1 METFTAL
8 VTEGPFQFSRN
19 PIYLALTLIYCGI
32 GMAADSGW
40 VLGLVVPVL
49 AVMRYGVIA
58 AEERYLEAKF
68 GEAYRHYKGHVRRWL

>member
-1 METFTAL
+1 
-8 VTEGPFQFSRN
+8 
-19 PIYLALTLIYCGI
+19 
-32 GMAADSGW
+32 MAADSGW
-40 VLGLVVPVL
+40 VLGLVGPVL

>member
-1 METFTAL
+1 
-8 VTEGPFQFSRN
+8 
-19 PIYLALTLIYCGI
+19 
-32 GMAADSGW
+32 MAADSGW

-58 AEERYLEAKF
+58 VEERYQEAKF